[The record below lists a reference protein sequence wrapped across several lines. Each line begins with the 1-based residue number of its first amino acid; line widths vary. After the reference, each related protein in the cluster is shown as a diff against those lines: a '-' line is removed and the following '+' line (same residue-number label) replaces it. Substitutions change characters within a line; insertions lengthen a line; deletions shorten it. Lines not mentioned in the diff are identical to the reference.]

1 MPAHFRIAPARPD
14 DAGLI
19 LTLVQGLAAYERLGH
34 EVVASADDFRRTLFG
49 DRPAAEVVIAYADD
63 VPAGFALFFQNYST
77 FLGRPGLYLEDLFV
91 VEAWRGHG
99 LGRLLLTHLA
109 RLVVERDWGRMEWSV
124 LTWNEPAVGFY
135 RRIGAQL
142 LDEWR
147 TCRLTGQA
155 LHDLAAGADTR

>member
-1 MPAHFRIAPARPD
+1 VAAPFRLAPATRD
-14 DAGLI
+14 DAALVLALI
-19 LTLVQGLAAYERLGH
+19 KGLAEYERLGH
-34 EVVASADDFRRTLFG
+34 EVVATEDDIRRTLFG

-63 VPAGFALFFQNYST
+63 EPAGFALFFQSYST

-91 VEAWRGHG
+91 VEAWRGRG

-109 RLVVERDWGRMEWSV
+109 QLAVERGWGRVEWSV
-124 LTWNEPAVGFY
+124 LTWNEPAIGFY

-142 LDEWR
+142 LEEWR

-155 LHDLAAGADTR
+155 LHDLAAGAGSR